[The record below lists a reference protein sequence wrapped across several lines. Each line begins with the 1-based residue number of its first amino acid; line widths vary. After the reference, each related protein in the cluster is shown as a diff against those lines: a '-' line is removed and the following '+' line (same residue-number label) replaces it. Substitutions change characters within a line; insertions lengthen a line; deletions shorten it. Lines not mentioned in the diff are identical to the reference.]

1 MNSLNESNEDYIK
14 NNKNALNDLENN
26 TEIILKQIN
35 ILKQQMNNYFNS
47 FEKSFSEFLK
57 EVKSCKVLLSKDN
70 IKKISDCHKN
80 IHDKF
85 IKCNELKNI
94 IYENDYIKSM
104 TELNKNIK
112 EFTIDKYEKLFQQG
126 NADSSNNIPNLNLTE
141 NKNNDKNLSNE
152 NLNNNS
158 MNMKE
163 FEDYFIYADNNIEN
177 ISFNENE
184 IHNEYS
190 THKIKCKEEGSDSEE
205 EKINNNLNNN
215 NELKCSECKLNKA
228 INICSHCNNYYC
240 QDCSDFYMK
249 YKEQYNHIFQRIPDN
264 LLDKESSKDKFINN
278 FVSFFGLYFMKF
290 NYLLNL
296 EPILAKFPFIE
307 DVNNLDS
314 HKAYLNDINNKCPK
328 NKIINYNN
336 NENNIKVNEK
346 LIKAFE
352 KFLNDKQFVEIFKG
366 LDNSIINFDN
376 QNYNKKGTKFEQI
389 KNKLFYFINVVTKGN
404 LKFGLNIDDIISHK
418 FSEALTIDK
427 NNIFILINDKIN
439 NLNNF
444 VKSKNFYELH
454 YKHFETENPI
464 INKLNEFKLLSDNY
478 LCYHCNISK
487 ECFDYRGNTI
497 NPNSS
502 NNIIR
507 GTEKYDPPYGW
518 IGIGLNVIGKY
529 DSDEWLTNNSDSSE
543 WAIAYHGIN
552 PKNSSNKVNQLL
564 KYIITKNDYLNN
576 AVSSIKSDSND
587 KRNWS
592 KIGKGIYLTPNI
604 TIAEHYTGIIPFN
617 NKRYKVLFMARVYIK
632 GIREPE
638 HSNFWVLDEKY
649 IRIYRILFKEI

>member
-14 NNKNALNDLENN
+14 NNKNALNELENN

-57 EVKSCKVLLSKDN
+57 EVKSCKALLSKDN
-70 IKKISDCHKN
+70 IKKISDYHKS

-85 IKCNELKNI
+85 IKCKELTSN
-94 IYENDYIKSM
+94 ENDYIKSM

-112 EFTIDKYEKLFQQG
+112 EFTIDKYEKLYQQG
-126 NADSSNNIPNLNLTE
+126 NVDSSNNIPNLNLME
-141 NKNNDKNLSNE
+141 NKNNDKTFSNE

-158 MNMKE
+158 MNIE
-163 FEDYFIYADNNIEN
+163 GFGDYFIYVKDKNENN
-177 ISFNENE
+177 ISFNEIE
-184 IHNEYS
+184 IHNELY
-190 THKIKCKEEGSDSEE
+190 THIIPCKEEGNDSEE
-205 EKINNNLNNN
+205 EKINNNFNNN
-215 NELKCSECKLNKA
+215 NELKCSECKINKA
-228 INICSHCNNYYC
+228 INICSHCSNYYC
-240 QDCSDFYMK
+240 LDCSDFYMK
-249 YKEQYNHIFQRIPDN
+249 FRKGNKHIFKRIPEN

-278 FVSFFGLYFMKF
+278 FVSFFEYYIMKF

-307 DVNNLDS
+307 DVNNVDS
-314 HKAYLNDINNKCPK
+314 HKTYLNDINNKCPN
-328 NKIINYNN
+328 NKIINDNN
-336 NENNIKVNEK
+336 NENNIKINEK
-346 LIKAFE
+346 LFKAFD

-366 LDNSIINFDN
+366 LDNSLIFQN
-376 QNYNKKGTKFEQI
+376 QNYNRKGTKFEEI
-389 KNKLFYFINVVTKGN
+389 KNKLFYFINVVSKGN
-404 LKFGLNIDDIISHK
+404 IEFDLNIDDIISHK
-418 FSEALTIDK
+418 FSEALTIEK
-427 NNIFILINDKIN
+427 NNIFILINDKI
-439 NLNNF
+439 NNF

-464 INKLNEFKLLSDNY
+464 IYKLNEFKLLSDKY
-478 LCYHCNISK
+478 LCYECKISK
-487 ECFDYRGNTI
+487 ECLDYRGNTI

-529 DSDEWLTNNSDSSE
+529 DNDKWLTNNTDSSE
-543 WAIAYHGIN
+543 WAIAYHGIS
-552 PKNSSNKVNQLL
+552 PKSPSNTVKQIL

-576 AVSSIKSDSND
+576 AISSIKCNSND
-587 KRNWS
+587 KRNWP
-592 KIGKGIYLTPNI
+592 KIGKGIYLSPSI
-604 TIAEHYTGIIPFN
+604 RIAEQCTKVISFN

-638 HSNFWVLDEKY
+638 DSPFWVLDKQY
-649 IRIYRILFKEI
+649 IRIYRILFKEIK